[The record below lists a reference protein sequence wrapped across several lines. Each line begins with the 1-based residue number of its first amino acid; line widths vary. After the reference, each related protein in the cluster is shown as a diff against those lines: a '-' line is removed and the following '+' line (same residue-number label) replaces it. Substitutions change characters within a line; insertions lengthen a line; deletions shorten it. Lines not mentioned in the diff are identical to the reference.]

1 MEIFENWLTG
11 GNVRLLNGTKSR
23 RELDGP
29 RMIVL
34 HYTAGTS
41 AAGSAVYLSRPDVNV
56 SAHVVVGRLGEVI
69 QLTPFNLEA
78 WHAGMSE
85 YGGRTGLNRCS
96 VGIELD
102 NLGRLE
108 KRDGLYVAECG
119 RVVAPGEVY
128 RHADG
133 SVWHRYTSAQV
144 TTLRELC
151 LLLRERYPICHVV
164 GHSDV
169 TERKQDPGPALATC
183 GFDGYAY

>member
-1 MEIFENWLTG
+1 M
-11 GNVRLLNGTKSR
+11 
-23 RELDGP
+23 
-29 RMIVL
+29 
-34 HYTAGTS
+34 
-41 AAGSAVYLSRPDVNV
+41 
-56 SAHVVVGRLGEVI
+56 
-69 QLTPFNLEA
+69 
-78 WHAGMSE
+78 
-85 YGGRTGLNRCS
+85 NRCS

-169 TERKQDPGPALATC
+169 TERKQDPGPALAAC